1 MGKFSNAA
9 LRLTAGA
16 LILDA
21 GVKKLKA
28 DEGTY
33 AFLQQMAATGVP
45 AVAKLSPATFGKL
58 ISGAETTLGATLL
71 TPFIPS
77 RLAGAGL
84 TAFAANLMTM
94 YFRNPD
100 MHDKQPLFSA
110 GGTFRFPPHFCMR
123 ADFLR
128 FADRRMP
135 NQPGIAS
142 ARHHPSPTSRE
153 TARCSGPAL
162 FF

>member
-45 AVAKLSPATFGKL
+45 AVAKLDAATFGKL
-58 ISGAETTLGATLL
+58 ISGAETALGATLL
-71 TPFIPS
+71 APFIPS

-84 TAFAANLMTM
+84 TAT
-94 YFRNPD
+94 PTCTTST
-100 MHDKQPLFSA
+100 SA
-110 GGTFRFPPHFCMR
+110 PPR
-123 ADFLR
+123 T
-128 FADRRMP
+128 
-135 NQPGIAS
+135 AS
-142 ARHHPSPTSRE
+142 SSQTTS
-153 TARCSGPAL
+153 
-162 FF
+162 

>member
-28 DEGTY
+28 
-33 AFLQQMAATGVP
+33 ATGVP
-45 AVAKLSPATFGKL
+45 AVSKLDAATFGKL
-58 ISGAETTLGATLL
+58 ISGAETALGATLL
-71 TPFIPS
+71 TPFIPA

-84 TAFAANLMTM
+84 TAFATSLMTM

-100 MHDKQPLFSA
+100 MHDELFRPTQDGQQLANNIVLLGA
-110 GGTFRFPPHFCMR
+110 G
-123 ADFLR
+123 L
-128 FADRRMP
+128 
-135 NQPGIAS
+135 
-142 ARHHPSPTSRE
+142 
-153 TARCSGPAL
+153 AL
-162 FF
+162 LGSKK

>member
-45 AVAKLSPATFGKL
+45 AVSKLDAATFGKL
-58 ISGAETTLGATLL
+58 ISGAETALGATLL
-71 TPFIPS
+71 TPFVPA

-84 TAFAANLMTM
+84 TAFATSLMTM

-100 MHDKQPLFSA
+100 MHDA
-110 GGTFRFPPHFCMR
+110 TFR
-123 ADFLR
+123 
-128 FADRRMP
+128 
-135 NQPGIAS
+135 
-142 ARHHPSPTSRE
+142 PTQDGQQL
-153 TARCSGPAL
+153 ANNIVLLGAGLAL
-162 FF
+162 LGSKK

>member
-100 MHDKQPLFSA
+100 MHDEYFRPTQDGQQLANNIVMLGA
-110 GGTFRFPPHFCMR
+110 G
-123 ADFLR
+123 L
-128 FADRRMP
+128 
-135 NQPGIAS
+135 
-142 ARHHPSPTSRE
+142 
-153 TARCSGPAL
+153 AL
-162 FF
+162 LGSKK

>member
-45 AVAKLSPATFGKL
+45 A
-58 ISGAETTLGATLL
+58 TLL

-100 MHDKQPLFSA
+100 MHDEFFRPTQDGQQLANNIVLLGA
-110 GGTFRFPPHFCMR
+110 G
-123 ADFLR
+123 L
-128 FADRRMP
+128 
-135 NQPGIAS
+135 
-142 ARHHPSPTSRE
+142 
-153 TARCSGPAL
+153 AL
-162 FF
+162 LGSKK